1 MTFGDKLSA
10 LRREQNYTQEQLAD
24 LLGVSR
30 QSVSKWESGAAYP
43 ETEKLIRLSTLFN
56 CSLDYLLRDAPRE
69 AAAAPTAPQQAEA
82 APDAAGG
89 RFVVTVPYPCYE
101 RKSRRQLF
109 GMPLYHVNIGPGR
122 VAKGFFAVGL
132 IARGVVSVGLISIG
146 FVSVGLISIGLLA
159 LGLDA
164 VGLIAMGGVA
174 IGAVA
179 LGAAALGLCAA
190 GGAVFFSTHVLEV
203 FTRSAPP
210 RPGVSRRS
218 VQAPTGRFRSAP
230 WKRSAARSSAS
241 SARSRRRKST
251 GCSAC
256 STRQRRSGCAGRPR
270 SSRCSCSGGALPQAV
285 NRMRLTARYSAFSQ
299 AP

>member
-82 APDAAGG
+82 VPDAAGG

-164 VGLIAMGGVA
+164 IGLIAMGGVA

-179 LGAAALGLCAA
+179 LGAAALGLFAA
-190 GGAVFFSTHVLEV
+190 GGAAGGLYAVG
-203 FTRSAPP
+203 A
-210 RPGVSRRS
+210 
-218 VQAPTGRFRSAP
+218 AAAGRFAALGSNADGPISIGTVEALGGEIFRKLGTLSPQEKHRVLRLLDETAP
-230 WKRSAARSSAS
+230 VWLRWAA
-241 SARSRRRKST
+241 
-251 GCSAC
+251 
-256 STRQRRSGCAGRPR
+256 
-270 SSRCSCSGGALPQAV
+270 ALFA
-285 NRMRLTARYSAFSQ
+285 LFL
-299 AP
+299 

>member
-82 APDAAGG
+82 VPDAAGG

-146 FVSVGLISIGLLA
+146 LLA

-179 LGAAALGLCAA
+179 LGAAALGLFAA
-190 GGAVFFSTHVLEV
+190 GGA
-203 FTRSAPP
+203 A
-210 RPGVSRRS
+210 
-218 VQAPTGRFRSAP
+218 GRF
-230 WKRSAARSSAS
+230 AALGSSADGPIS
-241 SARSRRRKST
+241 IGTVEALGGEIFRKLGTLSPQEKHRVLRLLDET
-251 GCSAC
+251 APVWL
-256 STRQRRSGCAGRPR
+256 RWAA
-270 SSRCSCSGGALPQAV
+270 ALFA
-285 NRMRLTARYSAFSQ
+285 LFL
-299 AP
+299 

>member
-69 AAAAPTAPQQAEA
+69 AAAAPTAPHQAEA

-179 LGAAALGLCAA
+179 LGAAALGLFAA
-190 GGAVFFSTHVLEV
+190 GA
-203 FTRSAPP
+203 A
-210 RPGVSRRS
+210 
-218 VQAPTGRFRSAP
+218 GRF
-230 WKRSAARSSAS
+230 AALGSSADGPIS
-241 SARSRRRKST
+241 IGTVEALGGDIFRKLGTLSPQEKHRVLRLLDET
-251 GCSAC
+251 APVWL
-256 STRQRRSGCAGRPR
+256 RWAA
-270 SSRCSCSGGALPQAV
+270 ALFA
-285 NRMRLTARYSAFSQ
+285 LFL
-299 AP
+299 

>member
-179 LGAAALGLCAA
+179 LGAAALGPA
-190 GGAVFFSTHVLEV
+190 V

>member
-69 AAAAPTAPQQAEA
+69 TAAAPTAPQQAEA

-146 FVSVGLISIGLLA
+146 FISVGLISIGLLA
-159 LGLDA
+159 LGLD
-164 VGLIAMGGVA
+164 
-174 IGAVA
+174 
-179 LGAAALGLCAA
+179 
-190 GGAVFFSTHVLEV
+190 
-203 FTRSAPP
+203 
-210 RPGVSRRS
+210 
-218 VQAPTGRFRSAP
+218 
-230 WKRSAARSSAS
+230 
-241 SARSRRRKST
+241 
-251 GCSAC
+251 
-256 STRQRRSGCAGRPR
+256 
-270 SSRCSCSGGALPQAV
+270 
-285 NRMRLTARYSAFSQ
+285 
-299 AP
+299 

>member
-69 AAAAPTAPQQAEA
+69 AAAALTAPQQAEA

-132 IARGVVSVGLISIG
+132 IAAGGAAGGLYAVGAAAAGRFAALGSSADGPISIG
-146 FVSVGLISIGLLA
+146 TVEA
-159 LGLDA
+159 LGGEIFRKLGTLSPQEKHRMLRLLDETA
-164 VGLIAMGGVA
+164 PVWLRW
-174 IGAVA
+174 
-179 LGAAALGLCAA
+179 AAAL
-190 GGAVFFSTHVLEV
+190 F
-203 FTRSAPP
+203 
-210 RPGVSRRS
+210 
-218 VQAPTGRFRSAP
+218 
-230 WKRSAARSSAS
+230 
-241 SARSRRRKST
+241 
-251 GCSAC
+251 
-256 STRQRRSGCAGRPR
+256 
-270 SSRCSCSGGALPQAV
+270 ALF
-285 NRMRLTARYSAFSQ
+285 L
-299 AP
+299 